1 MAKTKKKSSKNK
13 KKATRAPVKFTEMP
27 LDQVMSK
34 GEQQLSSGNARE
46 AMKAFKYLKKEGY
59 APDTLPLSLFKTYLM
74 RHEQLLEKKMMKEA
88 RVVLSSAVE
97 FLPTGRNLSPE
108 TLKSSLRLL
117 PLEKGVALYG
127 EFLPCNDPLP
137 EMERL
142 IGNRAVL
149 EDGLHL
155 LDTLSG
161 HTALV
166 SQKAC
171 LENATVCMNAGHW
184 GEALQALKPIPR
196 KSPFSDIKIFAKLMT
211 TFVNE
216 DKKGMQKAISLLS
229 KEFPLT
235 SVPALL
241 IAYAK
246 EEGMQKAPGTLETA
260 TLLWGNI
267 FLNERHAMALKKG
280 VSGNNLLTIKQAAA
294 GLATSLPPADR
305 DKAICFLAEMAG
317 QGVMEQTHEPD
328 HVLALFKKML
338 PSKTRAER
346 LFVKALAP
354 KDNFFND
361 FTQAFWKD
369 LDQLFPD
376 KTEQNLAKAFVLVD
390 ITQALIRNQD
400 RAYSLKDQLNA
411 FFCGIGFKGVI
422 QINDQDYGEGMH
434 RVFLTLLSQALALD
448 SENQDAYGLLL
459 QLPLE
464 SPALRKALTPLLE
477 TMAGVFP
484 DDPRPCLR
492 LAKLH
497 SRKSAVRK
505 AETALKEAFRRAP
518 HDGEVLEQ
526 YALSH
531 IIASNRKLTVAKY
544 HLAMGDLEAAAGM
557 GVASLGVY
565 IVEKR
570 LLWDL
575 IKTRKFSRK
584 VFEALTGCLSPAQ
597 TLKVLAL
604 FKIDLSAGAVVYP
617 SAPRGLQSV
626 FNEVKKQIPELTSRE
641 ILYLLKPVGE
651 PFREL
656 YHSPDC
662 ASWFMDKRGTILT
675 RLDSRDLTGIALELV
690 ANGATDP
697 VIRELGKRM
706 DAAGNDTHPESIVMA
721 FLHLSLTHIRGDR
734 VNAHTFS
741 SIIDSA
747 QEPVKERLRKLS
759 RRIAPIAPGHL
770 RPAYEQFDFSLLSAP
785 FGGGNFPFDI
795 NPEAMDEFEEM
806 IEMVMGNSMDEDVA
820 DWDDDD
826 NWGDFQV
833 EEVFCKGLNAD
844 VIYDL
849 VFDLMEDA
857 EWILDNLKA
866 PDRESYE
873 LDFMDSFETLLGA
886 VRKKGLDSPDAFR
899 KVGVRFAR
907 DVPCAQV
914 VLRAFNAVGKARA
927 APASK
932 ELLSFMLGMRIG
944 L

>member
-1 MAKTKKKSSKNK
+1 
-13 KKATRAPVKFTEMP
+13 MP
-27 LDQVMSK
+27 LDQVMAR

-46 AMKAFKYLKKEGY
+46 ALKSFKYLKKEGY
-59 APDTLPLSLFKTYLM
+59 DPAPISLCLFKAYLM
-74 RHEQLLEKKMMKEA
+74 RYEQLLEKKMMKEA
-88 RVVLSSAVE
+88 EAEVVLSSAVE
-97 FLPTGRNLSPE
+97 FLPTGRDLSPE

-149 EDGLHL
+149 EDSLPL
-155 LDTLSG
+155 LDTLPG

-166 SQKAC
+166 SQKTC
-171 LENATVCMNAGHW
+171 LEKASVCMNAGHW
-184 GEALQALKPIPR
+184 EKALQALKPIPR
-196 KSPFSDIKIFAKLMT
+196 KSPFSDIKIFAKLMA
-211 TFVNE
+211 TFAKE
-216 DKKGMQKAISLLS
+216 DKKGMQKASSLLG

-241 IAYAK
+241 TPYAK
-246 EEGMQKAPGTLETA
+246 EEGMPSAPGTRETA
-260 TLLWGNI
+260 TLLWGNA
-267 FLNERHAMALKKG
+267 FLNERHARALKKG
-280 VSGNNLLTIKQAAA
+280 VSDNNLLKIKQAAT
-294 GLATSLPPADR
+294 GLATSLPSANR

-317 QGVMEQTHEPD
+317 QGVMEQTHQPD

-338 PSKTRAER
+338 PSKTMAER
-346 LFVKALAP
+346 LFVKVLAP
-354 KDNFFND
+354 KDHFFND
-361 FTQAFWKD
+361 LAQEFWKN

-376 KTEQNLAKAFVLVD
+376 KTEENLAKAFFLVE
-390 ITQALIRNQD
+390 ITQALIRNPD
-400 RAYSLKDQLNA
+400 VAFSVKDQLNS
-411 FFCGIGFKGVI
+411 FFRRIGFKGVI

-434 RVFLTLLSQALALD
+434 RVFLTILSQALALD
-448 SENQDAYGLLL
+448 SENHDAYGLLL

-477 TMAGVFP
+477 TMARVFP

-531 IIASNRKLTVAKY
+531 VIASNRQLTVVKY
-544 HLAMGDLEAAAGM
+544 QLAMRDLEAAAGL

-565 IVEKR
+565 IAEKR

-575 IKTRKFSRK
+575 INTRKFSRK
-584 VFEALTGCLSPAQ
+584 VFEALTGSLSPAQ

-604 FKIDLSAGAVVYP
+604 FKIDLSDPAASY
-617 SAPRGLQSV
+617 STAPRGVQSV
-626 FNEVKKQIPELTSRE
+626 FNGVKKQIPELTSRE

-651 PFREL
+651 PFKEL
-656 YHSPDC
+656 YHSSDC

-675 RLDSRDLTGIALELV
+675 RLDSRDLTGIALDLV

-706 DAAGNDTHPESIVMA
+706 DACNDNTPESIVMA
-721 FLHLSLTHIRGDR
+721 FLHLCLTHIRGDR
-734 VNAHTFS
+734 VNAHIFS
-741 SIIDSA
+741 SIINSA

-759 RRIAPIAPGHL
+759 RRLAPIAPGYL
-770 RPAYEQFDFSLLSAP
+770 RPAYEQFDFSLLTGP

-795 NPEAMDEFEEM
+795 NPEAMDEFEEI
-806 IEMVMGNSMDEDVA
+806 IEKVMGSSMDEDGA
-820 DWDDDD
+820 DWDDDGD
-826 NWGDFQV
+826 WDDDDSWGDFQV
-833 EEVFCKGLNAD
+833 EAVFCKGLD
-844 VIYDL
+844 DEVIYDL

-857 EWILDNLKA
+857 EWILENLKD

-873 LDFMDSFETLLGA
+873 LDFMDSFVTLLGA

-899 KVGVRFAR
+899 KAGVRFAR
-907 DVPCAQV
+907 HVPCAQN
-914 VLRAFNAVGKARA
+914 VLRAFNSVGKASA
-927 APASK
+927 TPASK
-932 ELLSFMLGMRIG
+932 ELLSFILGMRIG
-944 L
+944 F